1 MKKFLVLSLFI
12 CLTVCFGAC
21 TKRDK
26 LTHNTMILQIE
37 PATIFSLSIGG
48 TVELSAIVRNVKK
61 EEIDEPVRWTV
72 SPSEL
77 GSFSIVNAK
86 KTEFLAES
94 SGEGVITLSCQGMS
108 VSIDVTVS

>member
-1 MKKFLVLSLFI
+1 MKKILLLSLFI

-37 PATIFSLSIGG
+37 PASIFSLGIGD
-48 TVELSAIVRNVKK
+48 TVELKAIVKNIKR
-61 EEIDEPVRWTV
+61 EEVDEPVRWTV

-86 KTEFLAES
+86 QTVFLAES

-108 VSIDVTVS
+108 VSIDVIVS